1 MVVLR
6 LPLRLVISLVLPL
19 PLLAVMTFLIGCAV
33 WAFKGWLGDFYP
45 AGSRSSDFL
54 SLYSRRFTT
63 VEGNTTFYSI
73 PDATT
78 VKRWAETTPPGFEFC
93 PKLPKSLTH
102 EGLLVPSLPGALRF
116 LALMQGLGD
125 RLGPLMLQLPPSYGP
140 AQFNDLA
147 QFLQGWPI
155 DQAALAVE
163 VRHLDWFREPH
174 RRRLTELLETLKVG
188 RVLLDT
194 RPIYDAPDHPQLHSE
209 RKKPQVPLQP
219 HVTSDVSIIRF
230 ISHPTIELNQPYLDE
245 WVALVDRWHQL
256 GKRLYFFVHCPQE
269 ERSPANARH
278 FQHLLERH
286 GVDVPPLPWDALDQP
301 PTQLGLF

>member
-1 MVVLR
+1 
-6 LPLRLVISLVLPL
+6 
-19 PLLAVMTFLIGCAV
+19 MTFLIGCAV

-45 AGSRSSDFL
+45 TGSRSRDFL

-63 VEGNTTFYSI
+63 VEGNTTFYSM
-73 PDATT
+73 PDVAT
-78 VKRWAETTPPGFEFC
+78 VQRWAETTPPGFEFC

-102 EGLLVPSLPGALRF
+102 EGRLAPALPGALRF

-125 RLGPLMLQLPPSYGP
+125 RLGPLMLQLPPSYSP
-140 AQFNDLA
+140 AQLADLT

-155 DQAALAVE
+155 DQAALALE
-163 VRHLDWFREPH
+163 VRHIDWFREPH
-174 RRRLTELLETLKVG
+174 RHHLTELLTALQVG

-194 RPIYDAPDHPQLHSE
+194 RPIYAAPDHPQRHSE
-209 RKKPQVPLQP
+209 RQKPNVPLQP
-219 HVTSDVSIIRF
+219 QVTSDVSLIRF
-230 ISHPTIELNQPYLDE
+230 ISHPNLDLNQPYLDE
-245 WVALVDRWHQL
+245 WVDLVDRWLQQ

-269 ERSPANARH
+269 ERSPTNARH

-286 GVDVPPLPWDALDQP
+286 GVEVPPLPWDTLNQP